1 MEGRSGIE
9 SRSGESCGLV
19 EISGTNEEQ
28 KDGSSAVAKVRPT
41 MLMGEEGEEKK
52 LLASWF
58 AMQLHA

>member
-1 MEGRSGIE
+1 MEGSSRME

-19 EISGTNEEQ
+19 EISGTKGEQ
-28 KDGSSAVAKVRPT
+28 RDGSSAVAKVRPT

-58 AMQLHA
+58 AMQLRA